1 MFSYDFLQNIPE
13 KLFYKTQVRTT
24 LLNILL
30 EKVKLQHL
38 EIRKINRNERKRQQK
53 TKVKQTSMYHCLRNL
68 SKGNS
73 QKLFCV

>member
-1 MFSYDFLQNIPE
+1 MFFYDFLQNIPE

-38 EIRKINRNERKRQQK
+38 EIRKINRNEIKEMKEKDNKKQK
-53 TKVKQTSMYHCLRNL
+53 
-68 SKGNS
+68 
-73 QKLFCV
+73 

>member
-38 EIRKINRNERKRQQK
+38 EIRKINRNEIKELKEKDNKKQK
-53 TKVKQTSMYHCLRNL
+53 
-68 SKGNS
+68 
-73 QKLFCV
+73 

>member
-1 MFSYDFLQNIPE
+1 MLFYDFLQNIPE

-38 EIRKINRNERKRQQK
+38 EIRKINRNEIKELKEKDNKKQK
-53 TKVKQTSMYHCLRNL
+53 
-68 SKGNS
+68 
-73 QKLFCV
+73 

>member
-1 MFSYDFLQNIPE
+1 MFFYDFLQNIPE

-38 EIRKINRNERKRQQK
+38 EIRKINRNEIKELKEKDNKKQK
-53 TKVKQTSMYHCLRNL
+53 
-68 SKGNS
+68 
-73 QKLFCV
+73 